1 MKRWICSILAIVLML
16 SIAAMSEEPLKRA
29 KAWDLTHE
37 EWLDR
42 FNSISKLDNGAV
54 NLDSLILLQEADYRK
69 TYASFIGSSLTI
81 GVMCEDTTDR
91 VYAAVIMLDMSKIQS
106 SEAKT
111 IGMLL
116 GACIQHTIYACDK
129 DMAAAD
135 VQEIY
140 NKLDPV
146 SVVTKPN
153 SSKRI
158 TENGNTY
165 SFSNDGTQIIFA
177 TCRDETFD
185 TEEDFLQYREST
197 LSE

>member
-1 MKRWICSILAIVLML
+1 MKKLICAVLAVVLML
-16 SIAAMSEEPLKRA
+16 SIAAIAEESLKRA

-37 EWLDR
+37 EWIDR
-42 FNSISKLDNGAV
+42 FNSISELDNGAV
-54 NLDSLILLQEADYRK
+54 KLDSLILLQEADYRK

-81 GVMCEDTTDR
+81 GVMCEDTTDK

-111 IGMLL
+111 IGTLL

-129 DMAAAD
+129 DMTAAN
-135 VQEIY
+135 VQGIY

-146 SVVTKPN
+146 TVVTTPN
-153 SSKRI
+153 SSNNI
-158 TENGNTY
+158 TENGNVY
-165 SFSNDGTQIIFA
+165 SFSNDGTQIVFA
-177 TCRDETFD
+177 TGREESFE
-185 TEEDFLQYREST
+185 TEEEFLQYREST